1 MKNIV
6 RLKSINIKNI
16 KNVESG
22 KIEIIKTINDDG
34 SIVEG
39 NILGIYGQ
47 NGSGKTALVEALKIL
62 KTVMSGD
69 SLGENTFDLISSKS
83 KSAVFEFEFYI
94 FIENVLNVVKYRFA
108 LEKFEFENN
117 YIIRVTNEE
126 LYYDTLPKI
135 KGSKLKTLI
144 KFKGIG
150 EISPVCLKNFLR
162 QDEESRI
169 ELRLVENSAYIER
182 KSILFSKKLR
192 KKLLKNKNFNK
203 IVSIVDVLSN
213 YGGRNLTVVDNRKLG
228 NVDANILIPLAFK
241 CKDRNK
247 MNSDK
252 VVLYLNKPHQL
263 LEEEFDLVESII
275 VQMNIVLSKIIPN
288 LNISIKKLGNE
299 FNIDGNTMIK
309 FQLFSKQG
317 DREIP
322 LKYESEGIK
331 KIISILSSLTVVY
344 NDPTYCLVVD
354 ELDAGIFEYLL
365 GEILEIIS
373 KFGKGQLIFTSHNLR
388 PLEVL
393 NKENIILTTTDRSN
407 NYTKLTNIKS
417 SNNMRSVYMRNVMLG
432 VEKGQPLYNET
443 DSYEIR
449 KAFRRAGRDIIG

>member
-34 SIVEG
+34 SIIEG

-62 KTVMSGD
+62 KIVISGE
-69 SLGENTFDLISSKS
+69 SLERNTFDLISSGS
-83 KSAVFEFEFYI
+83 RSATFEFEFYI
-94 FIENVLNVVKYRFA
+94 FIKNILNVVKYRFV

-117 YIIRVTNEE
+117 HIVRVMNEE
-126 LYYDTLPKI
+126 LYYDTLPKT

-169 ELRLVENSAYIER
+169 ELRLLENNTHIER
-182 KSILFSKKLR
+182 RSIIFSKKLR
-192 KKLLKNKNFNK
+192 KKLLENKNFNK
-203 IVSIVDVLSN
+203 IFDIIEILSN
-213 YGGRNLTVVDNRKLG
+213 YGGRNLTVVDNRELSII
-228 NVDANILIPLAFK
+228 DANILIPLAFK
-241 CKDRNK
+241 CKEGNK
-247 MNSDK
+247 INSGK
-252 VVLYLNKPHQL
+252 IVLYLNKPHEL
-263 LEEEFDLVESII
+263 LEEEFELVESII
-275 VQMNIVLSKIIPN
+275 IQMNIVLTKIIPN
-288 LNISIKKLGNE
+288 LNVSIKKFGNE
-299 FNIDGNTMIK
+299 FNIDGKTMIR
-309 FQLFSKQG
+309 FQLFSKLG
-317 DREIP
+317 EKEIP

-331 KIISILSSLTVVY
+331 KIISILSALTVVY

-407 NYTKLTNIKS
+407 NYTKLTNIKCT
-417 SNNMRSVYMRNVMLG
+417 NNMRSVYMRNVMLG
-432 VEKGQPLYNET
+432 VDKGEALYKET